1 MHKVVIIFPC
11 YNEEEVLEKTKN
23 EIVEKF
29 KYLVLK
35 NIISLESKICFVDDG
50 SKDQTWKIIENFQ
63 ESNIIGIKL
72 ARNVGHQFTLLAG
85 LESLKDNFDAYITM
99 DVDLQDDINSIED
112 MIIEFSKGNDIVF
125 GIREERKTDT
135 YFKRKTAELFYLLML
150 KLGVNI
156 YYNHADY
163 RLINNKVLH
172 EFLKYKETHL
182 FLRGIFPLI
191 GFKQS
196 KIYYKRKERLL
207 GESKYPLKKMLS
219 FAWEGITSFSDK
231 PIKLVLNL
239 GIFSIFVSLMLGF
252 WALIQ
257 LFLGN
262 TITGWTSLVVLI
274 IFFGGVQT
282 LSLGLIGEYIG
293 KIYIQTKN
301 RPRYGVE
308 KFKNFMND

>member
-1 MHKVVIIFPC
+1 MNKVVIIFPC
-11 YNEEEVLEKTKN
+11 YNEEEILTKTKN

-29 KYLVLK
+29 TKLVSK
-35 NIISLESKICFVDDG
+35 KIISPDSKICFVDDG
-50 SKDQTWKIIENFQ
+50 SKDTTWKIIESFQ
-63 ESNIIGIKL
+63 ETNIIGIKL

-85 LESLKDNFDAYITM
+85 LETLKDIFDAYITM

-112 MIIEFSKGNDIVF
+112 MIIEYSKGNDIVF
-125 GIREERKTDT
+125 GIRDERTTDT
-135 YFKRKTAELFYLLML
+135 FFKRKTAELFYLLMI

-156 YYNHADY
+156 HYNHADY
-163 RLINNKVLH
+163 RLINNKVLL
-172 EFLKYKETHL
+172 EFLKFNESHL

-191 GFKQS
+191 GFQQS
-196 KIYYKRKERLL
+196 RIYYKRKEREL
-207 GESKYPLKKMLS
+207 GESKYPIKKMLS

-239 GIFSIFVSLMLGF
+239 GIFSIFISLILGC

-257 LFLGN
+257 LVLGN

-274 IFFGGVQT
+274 IFFGGIQT

-293 KIYIQTKN
+293 KIYIQSKN

-308 KFKNFMND
+308 KFKNFMNE